1 MLEELL
7 GERIGRLSD
16 WGGPDV
22 PIASPR
28 DVPELVAVLAHAR
41 AAGARVLPIGNG
53 TKLDW
58 ALVPERVDLA
68 LSTRRLTGVVAHD
81 PAEGVVTARA
91 GTTMRDLARHVAAGG
106 LRLVPDVARAERS
119 TLGGVI
125 GAAQSGGD
133 RMRSG
138 PLRDHVLGV
147 GVVLADGRL
156 VRSGGALVK
165 DVAGYDLHRLV
176 CGAHGLLG
184 VVVEASLRLEPQPA
198 ERVLVRTRVPDLE
211 RGVQAAFEVEARC
224 PGARAVRLDGT
235 PEEVW
240 LAVELDGEGEVT
252 EDLLARALGVLGQ
265 AHVLRGD
272 AARRVSEELREREYE
287 GGRWSQVEL
296 DTLPSQVAAAAH
308 ELVAIA
314 GPRGQRLEVHPR
326 AGIVH
331 VAFEPGP
338 TPDQAA
344 AVEALAAR
352 RRANLRWRGLPPQ
365 LRRELSA
372 TRARPSGLDVMRRL
386 REALDPTGLFAGPR
400 LHPLL

>member
-91 GTTMRDLARHVAAGG
+91 GTTMRELARHVAEGG
-106 LRLVPDVARAERS
+106 LRLVPDVARADRS
-119 TLGGVI
+119 TLGGVV
-125 GAAQSGGD
+125 GAAQSGCD

-147 GVVLADGRL
+147 AVVLADGRL

-184 VVVEASLRLEPQPA
+184 VVVEVSLRLEPQPA
-198 ERVLVRTRVPDLE
+198 ERVLVRTRMPDLA
-211 RGVQAAFEVEARC
+211 RGVAAALEVEARC
-224 PGARAVRLDGT
+224 PSARAARLDAT
-235 PEEVW
+235 PEDVW
-240 LAVELDGEGEVT
+240 LAVELDGDAAVA
-252 EDLLARALGVLGQ
+252 EDLLGRALGVLGQ
-265 AHVLRGD
+265 SHVLRGD
-272 AARRVSEELREREYE
+272 AARRVCEELREREFDA
-287 GGRWSQVEL
+287 GTWSQVEL
-296 DTLPSQVAAAAH
+296 DTLPSRVGDATAG
-308 ELVAIA
+308 LVAIA
-314 GPRGQRLEVHPR
+314 GPRGPRLEVHPR
-326 AGIVH
+326 AGIVRL
-331 VAFEPGP
+331 AFDSAP
-338 TPDQAA
+338 TPEQAA
-344 AVEALAAR
+344 AVEGLAAR
-352 RRANLRWRGLPPQ
+352 LRANLRWRGLPPE
-365 LRRELSA
+365 LRRSLA
-372 TRARPSGLDVMRRL
+372 AARAQPSGLELMQRL
-386 REALDPTGLFAGPR
+386 RAALDPTGLFAGPR
-400 LHPLL
+400 IHPLL